1 MGTKLK
7 NEESKSFEDS
17 LNELEQILKELEGS
31 QIPLEDLVSKYE
43 RAKKCLDECR
53 TKLDS
58 AEMKIKKLGKNGAE
72 DFEAKV
78 E

>member
-53 TKLDS
+53 AKLDS

-72 DFEAKV
+72 DFEAEV